1 MGQFRNSRRISCTD
15 LPRRRF
21 LRLAAGATGLVAVP
35 PKAWA
40 QSYPTR
46 PIRIVVGF
54 AAGGLSD
61 ILARLLGQWLTE
73 RLGQQFVVEN
83 RAGAASNL
91 ATELVVRAPSDGYTL
106 LIFNSSAAI
115 NQTLYDKLSFTFTR
129 DISPIAAIM
138 SVPDVMVVNPSVP
151 ARTVPE
157 FIAYARANPRSL
169 SMGSGGIGSPSHIYG
184 ELFKTLARVD
194 LIHVPYRGGA
204 PALTGLLGGYVQVVL
219 GAVPEL
225 IEYIRAGQVRPL
237 AVTTRAPLDAL
248 PGIPPLSDFLPGYEA
263 SGWQGIGAPKN
274 TPAGIIDKLNQEI
287 NSALADAKIKA
298 RLAAL
303 GGTALVMSP
312 DDFAKFIADETEK
325 WAMVVRAAKLKVE

>member
-1 MGQFRNSRRISCTD
+1 MRQFRDSFRMDYTD

-21 LRLAAGATGLVAVP
+21 LRLAAGATGLVAMP
-35 PKAWA
+35 RRASA

-46 PIRIVVGF
+46 PVRIIVGF

-115 NQTLYDKLSFTFTR
+115 NQTLYDKLGFIFTR

-151 ARTVPE
+151 AKTVPE
-157 FIAYARANPRSL
+157 FIAYARTNPRSL
-169 SMGSGGIGSPSHIYG
+169 GMGSGGIGSPSHIYG

-219 GAVPEL
+219 GAVPES
-225 IEYIRAGQVRPL
+225 IEYIRAGQLRPL
-237 AVTTRAPLDAL
+237 AVTTRAPLETL

-274 TPAGIIDKLNQEI
+274 TPLGIIDKLNKEI
-287 NSALADAKIKA
+287 NTALADAKIKA

-303 GGTALVMSP
+303 GGTALAMSP
-312 DDFAKFIADETEK
+312 DDFAKFIADETAK
-325 WAMVVRAAKLKVE
+325 WATVVRAAKLKAE

>member
-1 MGQFRNSRRISCTD
+1 MGQFRNSPRISCTD

-21 LRLAAGATGLVAVP
+21 LRWAAGATGLVAVP

-115 NQTLYDKLSFTFTR
+115 NQTLYDKLNFTFTR

-219 GAVPEL
+219 GAVPES
-225 IEYIRAGQVRPL
+225 IEYIRAGQLRPL

-248 PGIPPLSDFLPGYEA
+248 PGIPPLSNFLPGYEA

-274 TPAGIIDKLNQEI
+274 TPAGIIDKLNKEI

-298 RLAAL
+298 QLAAL
-303 GGTALVMSP
+303 GGTALAMSP
-312 DDFAKFIADETEK
+312 DDFAKFIADETKK
-325 WAMVVRAAKLKVE
+325 WATVVRAAKLKVE

>member
-219 GAVPEL
+219 GAVPES

-274 TPAGIIDKLNQEI
+274 TPAGIIDKFCKVHCRRDREMGN
-287 NSALADAKIKA
+287 
-298 RLAAL
+298 
-303 GGTALVMSP
+303 GGP
-312 DDFAKFIADETEK
+312 GCQ
-325 WAMVVRAAKLKVE
+325 VEGGMTLLCSG

>member
-219 GAVPEL
+219 GAVPES